1 MDEPPVTGETAYQR
15 IFRRNREWSAEVTLA
30 DPAFFERRK
39 GAQAP
44 DFLFIGCSDSR
55 VPAELLTGAEPG
67 EMFVH
72 RNVANLAPHNDLN
85 LLSVLQYAIDA
96 LEVKAVIVC
105 GHYGCGGVR
114 AAMQAETEHRVDN
127 GLVDHWLWGVR
138 EVMRL
143 HGDALSQIAD
153 EEQRYRRLIELNAME
168 QAYAI
173 RRTPIVEK
181 AWARGQELAVHA
193 MVYDL
198 SDGVLHDLHS
208 SYCHTGPL
216 HDAHVSAW
224 MERFSG
230 A

>member
-1 MDEPPVTGETAYQR
+1 MPDDLTPASKSPAETSMQR
-15 IFRRNREWSAEVTLA
+15 IFRRNRNWIADVTRN
-30 DPAFFERRK
+30 DPTFFARRA
-39 GAQAP
+39 GSQSP

-85 LLSVLQYAIDA
+85 LLSVLQYAVDV
-96 LEVKAVIVC
+96 LQVHAVVVC

-114 AAMQAETEHRVDN
+114 AAMQAETEHRTDN

-143 HGDALSQIAD
+143 HQRELSAIAD
-153 EEQRYRRLIELNAME
+153 DEKRYQRLVQLNAIE

-173 RRTPIVEK
+173 CSTPIIER
-181 AWARGQELAVHA
+181 AWARGQELEVHA
-193 MVYDL
+193 LVYDL
-198 SDGVLHDLHS
+198 ADGVLHDLHAARAP
-208 SYCHTGPL
+208 GEGRPPVIL
-216 HDAHVSAW
+216 
-224 MERFSG
+224 
-230 A
+230 